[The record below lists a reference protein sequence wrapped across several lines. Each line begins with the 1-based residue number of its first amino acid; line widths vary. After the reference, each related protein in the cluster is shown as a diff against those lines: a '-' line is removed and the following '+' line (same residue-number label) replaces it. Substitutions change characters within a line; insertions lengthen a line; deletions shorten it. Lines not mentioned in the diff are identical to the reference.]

1 MQPSQALRCNDMAF
15 GDAQIKFARQAAD
28 QTYDA
33 LLGFFGD
40 KGRPGALANSVASAL
55 AAVVMVVA
63 VVLTVAL
70 GVIFTIGSQV
80 AAIFL
85 ETLGEVRNDNQG
97 ALNPVMAAALGDLL
111 GVEIS
116 ADSIPQGGQ
125 GASNIPR
132 MRAIGGLL
140 HDLLK
145 SEFGGDGSPESVDG
159 AAAARAFTG
168 FNINFSAGTAI
179 ISILGE
185 MSSLG
190 YFKEFREV
198 GESVAENLGLGRL
211 HRGALKPLVD
221 TLVSKPY
228 TRQLLAQYRQTRLS
242 PEQYIHANIAG
253 KLDGTVLQTHLAEG
267 GYTDADI
274 ALLQDLLSTKPEPS
288 VLGQLERAG
297 RITRDAAIDILAL
310 QGYTRNDADG
320 VMLAQQ
326 LARDASLQGAYIQE
340 AYNLA
345 RDRHITES
353 DFQGA
358 LDSIIMPESEKQ
370 LWAQRLSLHLL
381 HPTKRISILQLAY
394 LGERSQ
400 ITDAEVDEWI
410 TAEGYDETDAALV
423 HLYVLGKE
431 LDFDAAQRKKAIS
444 SLAAKAR
451 RLKALAAAADKAVA
465 AAQKALLGATPDTE
479 QRLQDALTAAESK
492 AAAAHA
498 AYDAAQA
505 AADKAAGQSG

>member
-1 MQPSQALRCNDMAF
+1 MAF
-15 GDAQIKFARQAAD
+15 GDAQIKFAREAAD

-33 LLGFFGD
+33 VLGFFGD
-40 KGRPGALANSVASAL
+40 KGRPGATANAIASAL
-55 AAVVMVVA
+55 AAVVMAVA
-63 VVLTVAL
+63 VILTVAL

-85 ETLGEVRNDNQG
+85 QTLGEVRNDNQA

-111 GVEIS
+111 GIEID
-116 ADSIPQGGQ
+116 AGSIPQGGQ
-125 GASNIPR
+125 GADNIPR

-145 SEFGGDGSPESVDG
+145 REFGGDGTPDSVNG

-198 GESVAENLGLGRL
+198 GESIAENLGLGRL

-221 TLVSKPY
+221 NLVTKPY
-228 TRQLLAQYRQTRLS
+228 NRELLAQYRQTRMT
-242 PEQYIHANIAG
+242 PEQYVRAATSG
-253 KLDGTVLQTHLAEG
+253 KIDNTAFHDNMAEA

-274 ALLQDLLSTKPEPS
+274 VTLQDLLQQK
-288 VLGQLERAG
+288 LGAGALAQLERAG
-297 RITRDAAIDILAL
+297 RITREAANAILTT
-310 QGYTRNDADG
+310 QGYALVDADG
-320 VMLAQQ
+320 MMLSEQ
-326 LARDASLQGAYIQE
+326 LHRDESLQTAYIQE

-353 DFQGA
+353 DFQGV
-358 LDSIIMPESEKQ
+358 LNSITMAESEKQ
-370 LWAQRLSLHLL
+370 LWASRLSLHLL

-394 LGERSQ
+394 LGERNQ
-400 ITDAEVDEWI
+400 ITDVEVDEWV
-410 TAEGYDETDAALV
+410 TAEGYDEQDAALI

-431 LDFDAAQRKKAIS
+431 LDYDASQRKKSAS
-444 SLAAKAR
+444 ALAAKAR
-451 RLKALAAAADKAVA
+451 RLKAAAAAADKSAAAADKALA
-465 AAQKALLGATPDTE
+465 GSTPDTL
-479 QRLQDALTAAESK
+479 QQLQDAAD
-492 AAAAHA
+492 AAHA
-498 AYDAAQA
+498 RADAAHLAYDAAQA
-505 AADKAAGQSG
+505 AADAAANSGA

>member
-1 MQPSQALRCNDMAF
+1 MAF
-15 GDAQIKFARQAAD
+15 GDAQIKFARQSAD

-33 LLGFFGD
+33 ILGFFGD
-40 KGRPGALANSVASAL
+40 KGRPGATANAIASAM

-80 AAIFL
+80 AALFL
-85 ETLGEVRNDNQG
+85 ETLGEVRNDNQS

-111 GVEIS
+111 AIEID
-116 ADSIPQGGQ
+116 AGSIPQGGQ

-145 SEFGGDGSPESVDG
+145 SEFGGDGTPDSVDG
-159 AAAARAFTG
+159 EKAARAFTG
-168 FNINFSAGTAI
+168 FNINFSAGAAI
-179 ISILGE
+179 ISLLGE

-228 TRQLLAQYRQTRLS
+228 TRQLLAQYRQTRMS
-242 PEQYIHANIAG
+242 PEQYIHANVAG
-253 KLDGTVLQTHLAEG
+253 KIDVTVLQTHMAEA

-274 ALLQDLLSTKPEPS
+274 AVLQDLLTTKPEAS
-288 VLGQLERAG
+288 VLAQLERTG

-326 LARDASLQGAYIQE
+326 LARDAGLQGAYIQE

-353 DFQGA
+353 DFQGV
-358 LDSIIMPESEKQ
+358 LDSITMPESEKQ
-370 LWAQRLSLHLL
+370 LWSQRLSLHLL

-394 LGERSQ
+394 LGEHNQ
-400 ITDAEVDEWI
+400 ITDVEVDEWV
-410 TAEGYDETDAALV
+410 TAEGYDDTNAALI

-431 LDFDAAQRKKAIS
+431 LDFDASQRKKSAS
-444 SLAAKAR
+444 GLAAKAR
-451 RLKALAAAADKAVA
+451 RLKAQLAAATKALAAADKA
-465 AAQKALLGATPDTE
+465 LTGATPDNIDQLQAADDAARTKVE
-479 QRLQDALTAAESK
+479 QAQ
-492 AAAAHA
+492 A
-498 AYDAAQA
+498 AYDAAQN
-505 AADKAAGQSG
+505 AADVAADQGA

>member
-1 MQPSQALRCNDMAF
+1 MAF
-15 GDAQIKFARQAAD
+15 GDAQVKFARDAAD
-28 QTYDA
+28 QTHEA
-33 LLGFFGD
+33 VNSFLVD
-40 KGRPGALANSVASAL
+40 KIGKGATATIIASVAAAL
-55 AAVVMVVA
+55 VMVVA

-70 GVIFTIGSQV
+70 GIIFTIGSQV

-111 GVEIS
+111 GVEIG

-125 GASNIPR
+125 GADNIPR

-145 SEFGGDGSPESVDG
+145 REFGGDGTPDSVDG

-242 PEQYIHANIAG
+242 PEQYVHGFGAG
-253 KLDGTVLQTHLAEG
+253 KVDGSALQTHLSEA

-274 ALLQDLLSTKPEPS
+274 SLLQDLLPSRPEVS
-288 VLGQLERAG
+288 ALAQLERAG
-297 RITRDAAIDILAL
+297 RITRDAAINILTL
-310 QGYTRNDADG
+310 QGYIPAEADAL
-320 VMLAQQ
+320 MLAQQ
-326 LARDASLQGAYIQE
+326 LTRDASLQGAYIQE

-345 RDRHITES
+345 RDRHITEA
-353 DFQGA
+353 DFQGV
-358 LDSIIMPESEKQ
+358 LDSITMPESEKQ
-370 LWAQRLSLHLL
+370 LWSQRLSLHLL

-394 LGERSQ
+394 LGERNQ
-400 ITDAEVDEWI
+400 ITDAEVDAWI
-410 TAEGYDETDAALV
+410 TAEGYDETDAQLI

-431 LDFDAAQRKKAIS
+431 LDYDATQRKKSAS
-444 SLAAKAR
+444 GLAAKAR

-465 AAQKALLGATPDTE
+465 AASKALAGATPDTLAQLE
-479 QRLQDALTAAESK
+479 AALQAAELK
-492 AAAAHA
+492 AQQAHA

-505 AADKAAGQSG
+505 AADAAANQGA